1 MTFCNLNAP
10 SRFFKVPPKNT
21 PKTHLK
27 RGHTKKCQK
36 QKLSSEYFGGS
47 CSLESSTSCGSKSGI
62 LFYYGVMEE
71 EEEKERRKTFR
82 NCLMW
87 HALYLKLGIFGEKKS
102 CNIIQKVHFSRLW
115 HEKWPHQYFV
125 NRILVTVMWPLL
137 MSWSKKIT
145 F

>member
-62 LFYYGVMEE
+62 LFLLWCDGGGGGEGKEE
-71 EEEKERRKTFR
+71 
-82 NCLMW
+82 N
-87 HALYLKLGIFGEKKS
+87 
-102 CNIIQKVHFSRLW
+102 FS
-115 HEKWPHQYFV
+115 
-125 NRILVTVMWPLL
+125 
-137 MSWSKKIT
+137 
-145 F
+145 